1 MEYRSIKGFTGVA
14 QLGFLLVFVGLGFV
28 LAGGAQLLIGLKIV
42 PPGTDFKDM
51 GTAML
56 QAMKD
61 PGNVFY
67 TRLAQVL
74 GTFCLLFIPA
84 ILFSILVNGKNRFWL
99 GFNGNFNLY
108 QVLLGFLIMF
118 TANIMASPLEELT
131 RSVVAYMPSLD
142 ASAKEMEKTYN
153 EQVVI
158 LSNLK
163 SWPEFITALAIMA
176 FFPALFEEMF
186 FRGALQQLFVKWWK
200 APMVAIIV
208 TSLLFSFIH
217 GSIYLFL
224 SRAVLGFVLG
234 LMFFKTKNIWINVIA
249 HFLNNAIALA
259 QLFSMSRSNQKI
271 DVSKIDPKIEWWF
284 GVIAIGVLIF
294 LFRFLD
300 KYSEKNRLR
309 INSKE
314 NLLLAETRSNPFTN
328 SVNNQIGNQ

>member
-1 MEYRSIKGFTGVA
+1 MEYRSIKGFTGAA
-14 QLGFLLVFVGLGFV
+14 QLGFLLVFLGLGFI
-28 LAGGAQLLIGLKIV
+28 LAGGAQLLIGFKIV
-42 PPGTDFKDM
+42 PPGTDIKEM
-51 GTAML
+51 GNAMIL
-56 QAMKD
+56 AMKN
-61 PGNVFY
+61 PANVFY

-74 GTFCLLFIPA
+74 GTFCLLFIPS
-84 ILFSILVNGKNRFWL
+84 ILYSLLVNGKNKFWL
-99 GFNGNFNLY
+99 GFNGNFNVY

-118 TANIMASPLEELT
+118 TANIMASPLQDLT
-131 RSVVAYMPSLD
+131 RAVLAYMPTLA
-142 ASAKEMEKTYN
+142 ASAKEMEQTYN
-153 EQVVI
+153 EQVLI

-200 APMVAIIV
+200 APLVAIIV

-234 LMFFKTKNIWINVIA
+234 LMYFKTKNIWINVIA

-259 QLFSMSRSNQKI
+259 QLFSLSRSNQKI
-271 DVSKIDPKIEWWF
+271 DITKIDPKIEWWF
-284 GVIAIGVLIF
+284 GVIAIAILIF

-314 NLLLAETRSNPFTN
+314 NLLLAENRSNPFTK
-328 SVNNQIGNQ
+328 SVNDQFGN